1 MPSFDTPEPITA
13 VIDLQLGDIRII
25 ASDRT
30 DTVVDVRPSDASRD
44 LDIQAAEQ
52 TRVTC
57 AAGQLLVKA
66 PRQRGLGMFG
76 RPGSVDVTV
85 ELPAGSALRGE
96 AGLGAFHCAGR
107 LGDCRVKTG
116 LGDIE
121 AAGTGPLDLHTGS
134 GTIVVDRVAG
144 LADVTT
150 GSGRVRLGAIDGPA
164 TVKNSNGD
172 TWIGEVTG
180 DLRVSSSNGTITV
193 GHASGGVTAS
203 SANGDLRVGEVARG
217 SSSLRTSMGSIE
229 VGIRPGTAALLDV
242 STKFGRVHNDLAA
255 TEGPGPADQT
265 AEIHASTS
273 YGDIYIRRA

>member
-1 MPSFDTPEPITA
+1 MPSFDTPGPISA
-13 VIDLQLGDIRII
+13 VIDLQMGDTRII

-30 DTVVDVRPSDASRD
+30 DTVVDVRPSDTSRD
-44 LDIQAAEQ
+44 LDLRAAEQ

-57 AAGQLLVKA
+57 VAGQLLVKA
-66 PRQRGLGMFG
+66 PRQRGAGVFG
-76 RPGSVDVTV
+76 RPGSVDVTI
-85 ELPAGSALRGE
+85 ELPAGSAVRGE
-96 AGLGAFHCAGR
+96 AGLGAFHCAGK

-121 AAGTGPLDLHTGS
+121 AEHTGQLDLNTGT

-144 LADVTT
+144 LADVST
-150 GSGRVRLGAIDGPA
+150 GSGRVRLGTIDGPA

-180 DLRVSSSNGTITV
+180 DLRVRASNGTITV
-193 GHASGGVTAS
+193 GRAGRAVTAS
-203 SANGDLRVGEVARG
+203 SANGGLRIGEVVRG
-217 SSSLRTSMGSIE
+217 SSSLKTAAGSIE

-242 STKFGRVHNDLAA
+242 STKFGRVHNDLGAA
-255 TEGPGPADQT
+255 EGPEAADQT